1 MSATNSS
8 TDRYRITSIQD
19 LLRNRI
25 TSIQDLLCF
34 LLSFFFWSGFIGL
47 PIFFICKAIMNH
59 PETYKVP
66 EFNVIGAQL
75 NRLNYTETNH
85 TLSYNLALNITLT
98 NPNKKLFFKLTD
110 TQVIAYHQNK
120 RFGLVTLMDRQT
132 SFDQNPNSSSVF
144 NNAVIQGW
152 KPMMFEEPVL
162 PNADL
167 YNIDVVIAFREKG
180 GGLSGQVMCNL
191 KLPLSFNGTTWNCY
205 KTTKCSKVFYYYGS

>member
-1 MSATNSS
+1 MTN
-8 TDRYRITSIQD
+8 
-19 LLRNRI
+19 
-25 TSIQDLLCF
+25 
-34 LLSFFFWSGFIGL
+34 
-47 PIFFICKAIMNH
+47 

-66 EFNVIGAQL
+66 EFNVTNAQL

-98 NPNKKLFFKLTD
+98 NPNKKILFKLTD
-110 TQVIAYHQNK
+110 IQVIAYHQNK

-132 SFDQNPNSSSVF
+132 SFDQNPKSSSVF

-180 GGLSGQVMCNL
+180 AGLSGQVMCNL
-191 KLPLSFNGTTWNCY
+191 KLPLSFNGTSWNCY
-205 KTTKCSKVFYYYGS
+205 KTRKCSKVFYYRGS

>member
-1 MSATNSS
+1 MPATNSS
-8 TDRYRITSIQD
+8 ADRYRITSVQD
-19 LLRNRI
+19 LLR
-25 TSIQDLLCF
+25 F
-34 LLSFFFWSGFIGL
+34 LLICFIWL
-47 PIFFICKAIMNH
+47 ACIVLAIFFIYRSIINY

-66 EFNVIGAQL
+66 EFNVTGAQL

-98 NPNKKLFFKLTD
+98 NPNKKIFFKLTD

-132 SFDQNPNSSSVF
+132 LFDQNPKSSSDF

-152 KPMMFEEPVL
+152 KPMMFEEPML

-180 GGLSGQVMCNL
+180 GGLSGQVICNL
-191 KLPLSFNGTTWNCY
+191 KLPLSFNGTAWNCY
-205 KTTKCSKVFYYYGS
+205 KTTKCSKVFYYWGS